1 MKNYFSLGLS
11 ALILLASCSNDNEA
25 VGTDGNKT
33 RIQLGTALQT
43 KAPVNDASGLN
54 AAGIGIYGI
63 TTQNTTAGAAVTDW
77 SAGKVL
83 DNVKPQSV
91 NGDGSIVLPIPYYYP
106 ADAADYVK
114 FMAFHPYAA
123 AGTTGDNYL
132 HVTDAAAPE
141 LNFTLTGKE
150 DLMYATPVIGNNATT
165 EARNLAFKHSLTQ
178 ITFDVIKDQAMEGEL
193 SVTGI
198 QFAGVNTTGK
208 MNIETGMI
216 SDWGT
221 PGDLTV
227 FNSVSDGGAV
237 EIPASDA
244 TATAVVGSPVMLQGG
259 QTKFTLNI
267 ATTAKTF
274 QHVEITP
281 TVPATAFEVG
291 KSYKV
296 TITFNVG
303 DVTPGQEIKFF
314 ASVQPWENGGTGSGS
329 VTD

>member
-11 ALILLASCSNDNEA
+11 ALILLASCNNDNEA
-25 VGTDGNKT
+25 VGTDSNKT
-33 RIQLGTALQT
+33 LIRLGTVMQT

-54 AAGIGIYGI
+54 TAGIGIFGI
-63 TTQNTTAGAAVTDW
+63 TTKKTVAGDAVTDW
-77 SAGKVL
+77 TAAKIL

-91 NGDGSIVLPIPYYYP
+91 ESDGSIVLPIPYYYP
-106 ADAADYVK
+106 EDAADYVK

-123 AGTTGDNYL
+123 TGTTGDNYL

-150 DLMYATPVIGNNATT
+150 DLMYATPAIGNNATT
-165 EARNLAFKHSLTQ
+165 VAQELAFKHSLTQ
-178 ITFDVIKDQAMEGEL
+178 ITFDVIKDAAMTGDL

-208 MNIETGMI
+208 MNIETGAI

-221 PGDLTV
+221 PGDLTA

-237 EIPASDA
+237 EIPASGA
-244 TATAVVGSPVMLQGG
+244 TPVVAGSPVMLQGG
-259 QTKFTLNI
+259 QEKFALNI

-274 QHVEITP
+274 QGVEILP
-281 TVPATAFEVG
+281 TSPATAFEVG

-303 DVTPGQEIKFF
+303 NVTPGQEIKLS
-314 ASVQPWENGGTGSGS
+314 ASVQPWEDGGTGSGS
-329 VTD
+329 VTE

>member
-25 VGTDGNKT
+25 VGTDGDKT
-33 RIQLGTALQT
+33 LIRLGTALQT
-43 KAPVNDASGLN
+43 KAPVNDALGLN
-54 AAGIGIYGI
+54 TSGIGIYGI
-63 TTQNTTAGAAVTDW
+63 TTSNTTAGAAVTDW
-77 SAGKVL
+77 SAAKIL

-91 NGDGSIVLPIPYYYP
+91 ENDGSIVLPVPYYYP
-106 ADAADYVK
+106 ADVAEYVK

-123 AGTTGDNYL
+123 AGTSGDNYL
-132 HVTDAAAPE
+132 LVTDAAAPE

-150 DLMYATPVIGNNATT
+150 DLMYAVPAIGNKETT
-165 EARNLAFKHSLTQ
+165 GAQNLAFKHSLTQ
-178 ITFDVIKDQAMEGEL
+178 ITFDVIKHSGMTGDL

-208 MNIETGMI
+208 MNIETGAI

-221 PGDLTV
+221 PGDLTA

-237 EIPASDA
+237 EIPASN
-244 TATAVVGSPVMLQGG
+244 ATAVVAGTPAMLQGG
-259 QTKFTLNI
+259 QKKFALNI

-274 QHVEITP
+274 QNVEIVP
-281 TVPATAFEVG
+281 TAPATAFEVG

-303 DVTPGQEIKFF
+303 DVTPGQEIQLS
-314 ASVQPWENGGTGSGS
+314 ASVQPWEDGGTGSGS
-329 VTD
+329 VTE

>member
-1 MKNYFSLGLS
+1 MKNYFFLGLS

-25 VGTDGNKT
+25 IGTDSNKT
-33 RIQLGTALQT
+33 RILLGTALQT

-54 AAGIGIYGI
+54 AAGIGLYGI
-63 TTQNTTAGAAVTDW
+63 TTQNTTAGEFVADWTAA
-77 SAGKVL
+77 KIL
-83 DNVKPQSV
+83 DNVKPGSIE
-91 NGDGSIVLPIPYYYP
+91 GDGSIVLPIPYYYP
-106 ADAADYVK
+106 ENAADYLK

-150 DLMYATPVIGNNATT
+150 DLMYATPAIGNNATT
-165 EARNLAFKHSLTQ
+165 AVQNLAFKHSLTQ
-178 ITFDVIKDQAMEGEL
+178 ITFDVIKDQAMVGEL

-208 MNIETGMI
+208 MNIETGVI

-221 PGDLTV
+221 PGALIA

-244 TATAVVGSPVMLQGG
+244 TAVVAGSPVMLQGD
-259 QTKFTLNI
+259 QAKFALNI

-274 QHVEITP
+274 QNVEIIP
-281 TVPATAFEVG
+281 TSPATAFEVG

-303 DVTPGQEIKFF
+303 DVTPGQEIKLS
-314 ASVQPWENGGTGSGS
+314 ASVQPWEDGGTGSGS
-329 VTD
+329 VTE